1 MEHIMRVLFASLTQD
16 GHFNPLTGIA
26 KATQEA
32 GHEVAF
38 YTGSLYGPK
47 LARMGV
53 RHFPY
58 VRATEV
64 TAENINEI
72 FPERTKLSG
81 PRQISFDG
89 RAFFADNV
97 GRFFEDLREIRETF
111 PFTVLVH
118 DTGFF
123 AAELAVRFLGVAS
136 VPVNVIGDIESAPD
150 VPPMFFGFGYPRNR
164 LDRAKHAAARYVSN
178 TVVLRPAKLRY
189 REILAE
195 YGVPFDLR
203 TVMTDV
209 PYRVAS
215 AVIQTG
221 TPSLDFPRRATNPK
235 VRHVGALLPW
245 RDPEG
250 DRGTDV
256 PLGGYRRRALISQG
270 TIDTADFGKLIYPA
284 VEALRDSGMQVVV
297 STGRQPAGPVRER
310 IGAENVV
317 VEEFLDFDAVL
328 PASDVYVTNGGQ
340 GGVLMA
346 ISAGVPMVVAGLNE
360 GKGDV
365 NARLAYRG
373 LAEDLRTERPRPE
386 AIRAAV
392 ERVLAD
398 DAMRDRLAAARAEL
412 AALDPLAESVAVI
425 ESVGARQASSA

>member
-1 MEHIMRVLFASLTQD
+1 
-16 GHFNPLTGIA
+16 
-26 KATQEA
+26 
-32 GHEVAF
+32 
-38 YTGSLYGPK
+38 
-47 LARMGV
+47 
-53 RHFPY
+53 
-58 VRATEV
+58 
-64 TAENINEI
+64 
-72 FPERTKLSG
+72 
-81 PRQISFDG
+81 
-89 RAFFADNV
+89 
-97 GRFFEDLREIRETF
+97 
-111 PFTVLVH
+111 
-118 DTGFF
+118 
-123 AAELAVRFLGVAS
+123 
-136 VPVNVIGDIESAPD
+136 
-150 VPPMFFGFGYPRNR
+150 
-164 LDRAKHAAARYVSN
+164 
-178 TVVLRPAKLRY
+178 
-189 REILAE
+189 
-195 YGVPFDLR
+195 
-203 TVMTDV
+203 
-209 PYRVAS
+209 
-215 AVIQTG
+215 
-221 TPSLDFPRRATNPK
+221 
-235 VRHVGALLPW
+235 
-245 RDPEG
+245 
-250 DRGTDV
+250 V
-256 PLGGYRRRALISQG
+256 PLGEYRRRALISQG

-346 ISAGVPMVVAGLNE
+346 ISSGVPMVVAGLNE

-425 ESVGARQASSA
+425 ESVGARQARSA